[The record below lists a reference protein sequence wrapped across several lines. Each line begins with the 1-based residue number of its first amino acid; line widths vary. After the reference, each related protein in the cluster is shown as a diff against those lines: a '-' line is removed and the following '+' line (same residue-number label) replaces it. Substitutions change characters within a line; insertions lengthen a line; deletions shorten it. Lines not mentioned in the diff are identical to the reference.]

1 MPKKFDKRITDVIKL
16 CRQAPWLLFQP
27 NSRHN
32 VAVLDI
38 AGVTEKRKTGVP
50 RYLTKPQQLFAKN
63 PAQERWFIAGNRS
76 GKTFIGALEMAWWM
90 RGAHPFRR
98 VPEPPNL
105 GWAGFPDFKNH
116 GRPITV
122 PLLKWAFGKI
132 GVEYKRA
139 ADTFEIEA
147 LNGTTSM
154 CHLKSYDSGSDKWQ
168 GDAPDIIWLDEAPQ
182 DQSIYDEAVMRIGE
196 EEFLNIIGTLTPL
209 NQCAWLYSDVYEPWI
224 DANKPK
230 DTVFVGADIYSN
242 PHLNKSAVKKVEEK
256 YANDPDQAKVRLKGE
271 WAHIA
276 GRIYPMLNA
285 LVHIVPDFE
294 IPGVHRAPKDGE
306 EPWTLYRAI
315 DVGIRNN
322 SVVLWVAVSPD
333 GLCYVYRELC
343 KSDTSIPVMCQ
354 IALSMETSHEKSTG
368 FVYSVIDPTSVQR
381 DPGTGF
387 ARVDTYAKN
396 GIVCITGNNKFVH
409 GTGRMKDA
417 FAFTRE
423 ESTGI
428 LVTPPKYRFF
438 KTCPTVW
445 KEHRRY
451 AYAVSAGS
459 SVVDPKEAAIKK
471 DDHTCDALRYLEA
484 TNLGPQ
490 HRTQQEDEYAL
501 ADALYQPDEKTG
513 Y

>member
-1 MPKKFDKRITDVIKL
+1 MKKFDAKTTNLIKL
-16 CRQAPWLLFQP
+16 CRQAPWMIFNP
-27 NSRHN
+27 NFREHVPRLDFKN
-32 VAVLDI
+32 VS
-38 AGVTEKRKTGVP
+38 EKRKTGVP
-50 RYLTKPQQLFAKN
+50 RYLTKPQQMFARDI
-63 PAQERWFIAGNRS
+63 ATERWFIAGNRA

-90 RGAHPFRR
+90 RGMHPFRK

-139 ADTFEIEA
+139 ADSFEIEA
-147 LNGTTSM
+147 INGSISN
-154 CHLKSYDSGSDKWQ
+154 CFLKSYDSGSDKWQ

-182 DQSIYDEAVMRIGE
+182 DQSIYDECVMRIGE
-196 EEFLNIIGTLTPL
+196 EEALNIIGTLTPL
-209 NQCAWLYSDVYEPWI
+209 NQCAWLYSDIYEPWV

-230 DTVFVGADIYSN
+230 DTAFIGADIYSN
-242 PHLNKSAVKKVEEK
+242 PHLSKTAVAKVESK
-256 YANDPDQAKVRLKGE
+256 YENDPDQAKVRLKGE

-276 GRIYPMLNA
+276 GRVYPMLSA
-285 LVHIVPDFE
+285 LVHRIRDFE
-294 IPGVHRAPKDGE
+294 IPGVHRAVKDGE

-322 SVVLWVAVSPD
+322 SVVLWIAVSPD

-343 KSDTSIPVMCQ
+343 KSDTSIPVMCT
-354 IALSMETSHEKSTG
+354 IALAMETAIEKGNG
-368 FVYSVIDPTSVQR
+368 FQYSVIDPSSTQR
-381 DPGTGF
+381 DPATGF
-387 ARVDTYAKN
+387 ARVDTYAKS

-417 FAFTRE
+417 FAFKRE

-428 LVTPPKYRFF
+428 LVSPPKYRFF
-438 KTCPTVW
+438 QTCPVTW

-471 DDHTCDALRYLEA
+471 DDHTVDSLRYLEA
-484 TNLGPQ
+484 TNLGPIFREQ
-490 HRTQQEDEYAL
+490 NEDPYAL
-501 ADALYQPDEKTG
+501 ADAQYEVDKTTG